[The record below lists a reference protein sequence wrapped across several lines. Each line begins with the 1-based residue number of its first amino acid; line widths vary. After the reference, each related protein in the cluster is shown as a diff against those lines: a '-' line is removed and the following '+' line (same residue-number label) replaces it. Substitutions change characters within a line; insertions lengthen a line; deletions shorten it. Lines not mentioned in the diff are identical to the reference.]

1 VSTEEQ
7 VHALI
12 ISHLNWTGSPDELT
26 PEYPLIEQHVIDS
39 LGMLKLVA
47 LLEEQF
53 GVDVDDVDLVPTN
66 FSTIAEIAAVVDSK
80 RA

>member
-12 ISHLNWTGSPDELT
+12 IGHLNWMGSSDELT

-53 GVDVDDVDLVPTN
+53 GIDVDDVDLVPTN
-66 FSTIAEIAAVVDSK
+66 FSTIAEIASFVDSK